1 MTVVTDFDITS
12 ITTCS
17 STGLKVEF
25 KIWVDFAYDSEV
37 SGASLIRDA
46 HVPNAPIR
54 DTGPMICHA
63 QNNLN
68 PPPMNHRVS
77 SGNGLGYT

>member
-1 MTVVTDFDITS
+1 MTVVTDFGTTS
-12 ITTCS
+12 IITCS
-17 STGLKVEF
+17 STGLEVEL

-37 SGASLIRDA
+37 SGDNLTRDA
-46 HVPNAPIR
+46 HVPNTPIR
-54 DTGPMICHA
+54 DTGPMMCHA

-77 SGNGLGYT
+77 GGNGLGYT